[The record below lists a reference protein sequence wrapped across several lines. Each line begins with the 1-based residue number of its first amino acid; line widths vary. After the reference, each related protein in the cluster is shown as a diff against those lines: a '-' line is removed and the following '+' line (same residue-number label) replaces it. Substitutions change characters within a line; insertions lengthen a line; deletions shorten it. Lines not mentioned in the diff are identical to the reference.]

1 MSGIRHAGGAR
12 SGLTIWLLQRVSAVW
27 MALVTP
33 LFLWLLLMGDPL
45 DYPVWVALF
54 QPLYAKLIALLTV
67 AALLVHAWI
76 GLREVMMD
84 YVQIMALRLPLLFV
98 FLMGALLCFA
108 WSAHIL
114 WGLV

>member
-1 MSGIRHAGGAR
+1 MRHASGAR

-27 MALVTP
+27 MVLVTP
-33 LFLWLLLMGDPL
+33 FLFWVFLAGPMEYLG
-45 DYPVWVALF
+45 WVALF
-54 QPLYAKLIALLTV
+54 QPLYAKLAALLTV

-98 FLMGALLCFA
+98 FLMSALLCLGWA
-108 WSAHIL
+108 AHIL
-114 WGLV
+114 WSLV